1 MGLNMIKV
9 IENMFYF
16 KNSGT
21 NEISYPNVY
30 FFQMQSD
37 ARNPQGTKRK
47 FSQNQLPKDI
57 SSMYHFSIRIVRW
70 VS

>member
-21 NEISYPNVY
+21 NEISYKTCI
-30 FFQMQSD
+30 FFRCSQTH
-37 ARNPQGTKRK
+37 RNPRELNENLVKI
-47 FSQNQLPKDI
+47 SYPKI
-57 SSMYHFSIRIVRW
+57 YQKCIIFQYAL
-70 VS
+70 